1 VKARALL
8 LVGGVAAAVSGC
20 AAFSAD
26 GGLGQVQSLTRE
38 RLGGGVRVVA
48 PSTDPDAT
56 GTAVRELLAQPLTA
70 DAAVQVALFNNPRL
84 KAGFAELGIVEAD
97 LVQAGRLANPKFVF
111 GNKRSSDATTIDR
124 ALVFNLVSLL
134 VRPLATKIAT
144 RQFEEAQ
151 VALASQ
157 TVQLAW
163 ETRRAWYTAVAA
175 EESARYFD
183 QVKLAAEAGAEL
195 AAQMARVG
203 NFNRLAQMR
212 EQAFYADATA
222 QLARARMLA
231 VVARERLVRQLGV
244 SEADGALRL
253 PERLPELPSAAVE
266 PLDAERAAME
276 RRLDVRAA
284 RRASETLAA
293 NLGLVRATRFVN
305 VLELAYI
312 NESNT
317 GEPRQNGY
325 EIEVELPIFD
335 WGDAKLARAE
345 AVYMQSVYRTAEV
358 AVQARSEVRE
368 TYQVY
373 RASYDVA
380 RHYRDEIV
388 PLRKRIAEENL
399 LRYNGMLIGI
409 FELLADTRGQIA
421 SVNGYIEA
429 LRDFWIAETELQIAL
444 NSGSPEGGPRMCAV
458 PMSAGGGAPGVH

>member
-1 VKARALL
+1 MTTRALL
-8 LVGGVAAAVSGC
+8 LAGAVATAVSGC
-20 AAFSAD
+20 STFSAD
-26 GGLGQVQSLTRE
+26 GGLGQVQSLTHE
-38 RLGGGVRVVA
+38 RLGAGVRVVA
-48 PSTDPDAT
+48 PSHDAEST
-56 GTAVRELLAQPLTA
+56 AVAVRELLARPLSV
-70 DAAVQVALFNNPRL
+70 DAAVQVALFSNPRL

-111 GNKRSSDATTIDR
+111 GNKRSSEATTIDR

-134 VRPLATKIAT
+134 FRPLATEIAT

-151 VALASQ
+151 VALAAQ
-157 TVQLAW
+157 ALQVAW
-163 ETRRAWYTAVAA
+163 EARRAWYTAVAA
-175 EESARYFD
+175 EESARYFE

-203 NFNRLAQMR
+203 NFSRLAQMR

-222 QLARARMLA
+222 QLARARMFA
-231 VVARERLVRQLGV
+231 VVARERLVRQLGA
-244 SEADGALRL
+244 SETDGPVRL
-253 PERLPELPSAAVE
+253 PERLPDLPSAAVE
-266 PLDAERAAME
+266 ALDAERAAME
-276 RRLDVRAA
+276 HRLDVRAA
-284 RRASETLAA
+284 RRASEALAA
-293 NLGLVRATRFVN
+293 NLGLVKATRFVN

-325 EIEVELPIFD
+325 EIEVELPLFD

-345 AVYMQSVYRTAEV
+345 AAYMQSVYRTAEI

-373 RASYDVA
+373 RGSYDVA

-409 FELLADTRGQIA
+409 FELLADTREQIA

-444 NSGSPEGGPRMCAV
+444 NGGSPEGGPRMRAV
-458 PMSAGGGAPGVH
+458 PMSTGGAAAGAH